1 MKTSLTFL
9 LCLISTLA
17 FSIDRYSK
25 GDELFVHAPS
35 GLKLR
40 TTPDGDAVVTVPYG
54 GKLKVLENKII
65 NPWKMV
71 DGLHGCWAK
80 VDFDGKTGFIFDG
93 YLSFL
98 PTPKAHHA
106 QLLDYC
112 RDAFTEVTPLLIS
125 SFSDCADDTEGLN
138 VYENHI
144 QVFKYKDK
152 TIVYSNNSAYEW
164 GEECITVTG
173 ISNEEAYLIATYI
186 YRDQIKTAD
195 TYFKANKYP
204 EHVSPEAY
212 TKYVQYPKTDC
223 FKLQLNTDGCDQELL
238 INKRMRDNVA
248 CIRLYAG
255 C

>member
-1 MKTSLTFL
+1 MKNLITLL

-17 FSIDRYSK
+17 FSIDMYHK

-40 TTPDGDAVVTVPYG
+40 AIPDGDAVITVPYG
-54 GKLKVLENKII
+54 SKLKVLQDKILKPSKI
-65 NPWKMV
+65 V

-98 PTPKAHHA
+98 PAPKDYHA
-106 QLLDYC
+106 SLLDYC
-112 RDAFTEVTPLLIS
+112 QSMFEKTTPMLIS
-125 SFSDCADDTEGLN
+125 SFDDCYDEDMVGSTEN
-138 VYENHI
+138 TV

-152 TIVYSNNSAYEW
+152 TIVYSKNLGYEW
-164 GEECITVTG
+164 TDECVTITG
-173 ISNEEAYLIATYI
+173 ISNEEAYLITTYI
-186 YRDQIKTAD
+186 YREQIKKAGD
-195 TYFKANKYP
+195 YFKTNGYPANI
-204 EHVSPEAY
+204 SPEAY
-212 TKYVQYPKTDC
+212 TKYVQYPKIDC
-223 FKLQLNTDGCDQELL
+223 FMLQLNTDGCDENLK

-248 CIRLYAG
+248 CIHWYSG